1 MLLLINVVVLSPCR
15 PPFPALNLIQSIM
28 MLVML
33 TMAIFIL
40 GMVMMVM
47 MVVMLIM
54 VMMVMMAG
62 MEGLVSKLMMGIYL
76 VGRIIVWTFIHE
88 WIEETPSRRALP
100 IVNC

>member
-1 MLLLINVVVLSPCR
+1 MLFLINVVVLSPCR

-40 GMVMMVM
+40 G
-47 MVVMLIM
+47 
-54 VMMVMMAG
+54 MVMMAG